1 MFFLSQ
7 KKLFILLIFLIVNN
21 SLFIKSCKSICCINE
36 KNTSELDIN
45 LAPKNKNDN
54 FIKLKKSNFVKF
66 KKNNFIKLEKNNLEN
81 KIFNLSEVF
90 TESGQPLKHLKN
102 IKWENSNCC
111 LLSIIRLF
119 YCINIIYEY
128 IRSTE
133 TEDIDK
139 LFNEFILDLD
149 KNESGYTDELEEGK
163 NNNITTKNILI
174 TFKNLFK
181 ELKISNNV
189 KTQSLLDEI
198 FIILKKNK
206 NILIKDT
213 IDDIFELIFTLLFNN
228 QQITRIKKKKKQFY
242 DPFFTI
248 NIIDEN
254 ILKIQDIIDNKIK
267 TDLQKNIFI
276 INTPNILVIKNNS
289 RLKLH
294 IDKGIINKET
304 RLQISEFINIPIYD
318 KNGKFKKKE
327 NYILKGVI
335 FDSGVEN
342 NKSCSDFSCVVPV
355 FDNEKNKL
363 GYIYSALNEI
373 SDIYP
378 LDYFNKC
385 DNIKGFKYPHPIYI
399 FFEKLNI
406 N

>member
-7 KKLFILLIFLIVNN
+7 NKLFILLIFLIVNN
-21 SLFIKSCKSICCINE
+21 SLFIKSCKIKCCINE

-54 FIKLKKSNFVKF
+54 FVELKKSNFIKL
-66 KKNNFIKLEKNNLEN
+66 KKNNSEI

-128 IRSTE
+128 IHSTE

-139 LFNEFILDLD
+139 LFNEFILNLD
-149 KNESGYTDELEEGK
+149 ENESDYNDELEKEK

-189 KTQSLLDEI
+189 KTQSLLNEI

-228 QQITRIKKKKKQFY
+228 QQITRIKKKKKQSY
-242 DPFFTI
+242 DHFLKI

-267 TDLQKNIFI
+267 TNLQKKIYLLY
-276 INTPNILVIKNNS
+276 TPNILVIKNNS
-289 RLKLH
+289 RLKRHL
-294 IDKGIINKET
+294 DKEIINKET
-304 RLQISEFINIPIYD
+304 RLQISEFINIPIYN
-318 KNGKFKKKE
+318 KNGEFIKKE
-327 NYILKGVI
+327 KYILKGVI

>member
-1 MFFLSQ
+1 M
-7 KKLFILLIFLIVNN
+7 
-21 SLFIKSCKSICCINE
+21 
-36 KNTSELDIN
+36 
-45 LAPKNKNDN
+45 
-54 FIKLKKSNFVKF
+54 
-66 KKNNFIKLEKNNLEN
+66 KKNNSEI

-102 IKWENSNCC
+102 IKWENLNCC

-119 YCINIIYEY
+119 YCINVINKY
-128 IRSTE
+128 IHRTK

-149 KNESGYTDELEEGK
+149 KNESGYNDELEKEE
-163 NNNITTKNILI
+163 NNNITAKDILI

-181 ELKISNNV
+181 ELKISNNP
-189 KTQSLLDEI
+189 KTQSLLNEI

-206 NILIKDT
+206 NYLNKYTIEGIIK
-213 IDDIFELIFTLLFNN
+213 LIFTLLFPN
-228 QQITRIKKKKKQFY
+228 QQITRIKNKITTFY
-242 DPFFTI
+242 DYDYFFTI
-248 NIIDEN
+248 DIIDEN

-267 TDLQKNIFI
+267 TDLQENNEFI
-276 INTPNILVIKNNS
+276 INTPNILVINNKS

-304 RLQISEFINIPIYD
+304 RLEISEFINIPIYN
-318 KNGKFKKKE
+318 KNGEFIKKE
-327 NYILKGVI
+327 KYILKGVI
-335 FDSGVEN
+335 FVSGVEN
-342 NKSCSDFSCVVPV
+342 NENHSDFSCVVPV

-399 FFEKLNI
+399 FFEKQ
-406 N
+406 

>member
-7 KKLFILLIFLIVNN
+7 NKLFILLIFLIVNN
-21 SLFIKSCKSICCINE
+21 SLFIKSCKIKCCINE

-54 FIKLKKSNFVKF
+54 FVELKKSNFIKL
-66 KKNNFIKLEKNNLEN
+66 KKNNSEI

-139 LFNEFILDLD
+139 LFNEFILNLD
-149 KNESGYTDELEEGK
+149 ENESDYNDELEKEK

-189 KTQSLLDEI
+189 KTQSLLNEI

-228 QQITRIKKKKKQFY
+228 QQITRIKKKKKQSY
-242 DPFFTI
+242 DHFLKI

-276 INTPNILVIKNNS
+276 INTPNILVIVIDNRS
-289 RLKLH
+289 RLKRHL
-294 IDKGIINKET
+294 DKEIINKET
-304 RLQISEFINIPIYD
+304 RLQISEFINIPIYN
-318 KNGKFKKKE
+318 KNGEFIKKE
-327 NYILKGVI
+327 KYILKGVI

>member
-7 KKLFILLIFLIVNN
+7 NKLFILLIFLIVNN
-21 SLFIKSCKSICCINE
+21 SLFIKSCKIKCCINE

-54 FIKLKKSNFVKF
+54 FVELKKSNFIKL
-66 KKNNFIKLEKNNLEN
+66 KKNNSEI

-139 LFNEFILDLD
+139 LFNEFILNLD
-149 KNESGYTDELEEGK
+149 ENESDYNDELEKEK

-189 KTQSLLDEI
+189 KTQSLLNEI

-228 QQITRIKKKKKQFY
+228 QQITRIKKKKTQSY
-242 DPFFTI
+242 DHFLKI

-254 ILKIQDIIDNKIK
+254 ILKIQDVIDNKIK
-267 TDLQKNIFI
+267 TNLQKKIYLLY
-276 INTPNILVIKNNS
+276 TPNILVIKNNS
-289 RLKLH
+289 RLKRHL
-294 IDKGIINKET
+294 DKEIINKET
-304 RLQISEFINIPIYD
+304 RLQISEFINIPIYN
-318 KNGKFKKKE
+318 KNGEFIKKE
-327 NYILKGVI
+327 KYILKGVI